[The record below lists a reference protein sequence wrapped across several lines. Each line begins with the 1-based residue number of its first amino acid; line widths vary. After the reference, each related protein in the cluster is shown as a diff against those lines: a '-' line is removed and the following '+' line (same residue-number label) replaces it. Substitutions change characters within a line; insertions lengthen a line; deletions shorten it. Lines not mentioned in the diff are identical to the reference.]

1 MLRSIALIV
10 SLLALIQVNI
20 SSFECDVFC
29 ISNMCRLFHLT
40 ITCTYYW
47 AELVIK
53 HHLGWE
59 QRRLHQD
66 RLGLQ
71 PPCLPGAV
79 RCRSRFG
86 SRIVDH
92 CQAGERH
99 LESHHRRVSTSRPHW
114 RDWRRWLAS
123 TCLLLCSFLRAHPKI
138 AELLPGLEGVPLAD
152 LATNMMVLNR
162 FRPRVQ
168 HAMNFII
175 NNMDTP
181 ELLQAALPRLNA
193 QYKMYVDYV
202 SPEQQNKVQSMQS
215 VGNMGVVSRL
225 E

>member
-1 MLRSIALIV
+1 M
-10 SLLALIQVNI
+10 
-20 SSFECDVFC
+20 
-29 ISNMCRLFHLT
+29 
-40 ITCTYYW
+40 
-47 AELVIK
+47 
-53 HHLGWE
+53 
-59 QRRLHQD
+59 
-66 RLGLQ
+66 
-71 PPCLPGAV
+71 
-79 RCRSRFG
+79 
-86 SRIVDH
+86 
-92 CQAGERH
+92 
-99 LESHHRRVSTSRPHW
+99 
-114 RDWRRWLAS
+114 
-123 TCLLLCSFLRAHPKI
+123 
-138 AELLPGLEGVPLAD
+138 PLAD